1 MPPLLGNGVLVLAI
15 NIVQAW
21 GMEHLS
27 VRVKQTGTDKR
38 LQQSS
43 HRTIIKLK
51 SILYHHQRPRHHY
64 DYCHACQVASVMSDS
79 V

>member
-51 SILYHHQRPRHHY
+51 SILYHHQRPHHHY